1 MTGFLCW
8 TIKSEHDCFKHM
20 TSLKMSY
27 DIVRYDTVNLQEPF
41 NFPVILKVDQNF
53 LAFYL
58 DIISQSSDRAVEV
71 S

>member
-1 MTGFLCW
+1 
-8 TIKSEHDCFKHM
+8 M

-41 NFPVILKVDQNF
+41 NIPVILKVDQNF

-58 DIISQSSDRAVEV
+58 DIISQSSDRAVDV